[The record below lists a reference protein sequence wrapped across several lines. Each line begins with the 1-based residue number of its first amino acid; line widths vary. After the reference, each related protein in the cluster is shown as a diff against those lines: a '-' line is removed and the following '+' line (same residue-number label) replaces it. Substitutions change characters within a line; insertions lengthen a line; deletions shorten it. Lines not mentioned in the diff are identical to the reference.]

1 LATLA
6 LEKLYLGVQLAMST
20 DVDVLLPV
28 TSQTFGWR
36 EPEKQL
42 RNPRRIVWVPGDD
55 GDAGVIGPPR
65 YPGAAPNRALFSWD
79 ELFTVYIANHD
90 ATAHTVEFNQWVATR
105 TLADQ
110 WLAELYRQA
119 HGTFGIV
126 NTKWVDDKKE
136 HRYGATLRIV
146 GGIQSKVADK
156 AVGIAPI
163 DTMAEITP
171 KLINPPGTGTDDIL
185 IEVQPS

>member
-1 LATLA
+1 MATLA
-6 LEKLYLGVQLAMST
+6 LEKLYLGVQAAMFA
-20 DVDVLLPV
+20 DPAIVLPV
-28 TSQTFGWR
+28 ASQTFGWR

-55 GDAGVIGPPR
+55 GNAGDIGPPR
-65 YPGAAPNRALFSWD
+65 YPGRAPNRPLFSWD

-90 ATAHTVEFNQWVATR
+90 ASAHTVEFNQWAATR

-110 WLAELYRQA
+110 WLAEVYRQA
-119 HGTFGIV
+119 HGTFAII

-146 GGIQSKVADK
+146 GGIQSMVADK
-156 AVGIAPI
+156 AVGIAPV
-163 DTMAEITP
+163 DTKAEITP
-171 KLINPPGTGTDDIL
+171 RLIDPPKTGTDDIL